1 MAGYGPWGHKESDM
15 TEQLD
20 NNNNKSVL
28 DGKMN
33 GWITDRYGSHGKMLK
48 HGKSG
53 IKGI

>member
-15 TEQLD
+15 TEQL
-20 NNNNKSVL
+20 NNNKSVL
-28 DGKMN
+28 DGKMH
-33 GWITDRYGSHGKMLK
+33 GWMTDRYGSHGKMLK